1 MVSYAKLPS
10 MLAWCANLIRAL
22 QTTILMTHSPLV
34 ISDSKNVL
42 TYILSEDELAPV
54 QPLYGM
60 DVNSVLLE
68 VMDTDIRNIEVQTK
82 VEQFLDFIQDSA
94 IDETKKQ
101 LKELEV
107 ILPTDNIE
115 LVKARLLLRKK
126 EFKNAKNN

>member
-1 MVSYAKLPS
+1 
-10 MLAWCANLIRAL
+10 ML
-22 QTTILMTHSPLV
+22 TTHSPLV

-68 VMDTDIRNIEVQTK
+68 VMDTDVRNIEVQRK
-82 VEQFLDFIQDSA
+82 IEQFLDFIQDSA
-94 IDETKKQ
+94 IDEAKKQ

-107 ILPTDNIE
+107 ILPSDNIE